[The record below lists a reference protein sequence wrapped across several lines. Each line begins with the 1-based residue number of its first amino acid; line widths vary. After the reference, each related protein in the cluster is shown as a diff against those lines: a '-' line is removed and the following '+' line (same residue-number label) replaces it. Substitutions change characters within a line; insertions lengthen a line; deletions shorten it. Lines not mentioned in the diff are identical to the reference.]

1 MSHGTGATAT
11 GDRGDGGT
19 AAPLAVVAGGLL
31 TFVTA
36 FLPLAPVLGGAVA
49 GYLRRGDAATGA
61 RMGALAGLVTVVLLA
76 TLAGGVLAL
85 VPLPAPPPGLPA
97 PFELVV
103 GVGGALFVAYVLLLS
118 SLGGVCG
125 SFAASEI
132 DILGR

>member
-1 MSHGTGATAT
+1 
-11 GDRGDGGT
+11 
-19 AAPLAVVAGGLL
+19 
-31 TFVTA
+31 
-36 FLPLAPVLGGAVA
+36 
-49 GYLRRGDAATGA
+49 
-61 RMGALAGLVTVVLLA
+61 MGALAGLVTVVLLA

-103 GVGGALFVAYVLLLS
+103 GVGGALFAAYVLLLS